1 MSQNGYTEMCPSMSV
16 LHQLTPPPRSPGMV
30 DGCHRI
36 PKPIE
41 KAVVPSVRPSMQEVM
56 ACQQKKSRNLM
67 TTVVAAVPFG
77 FMPGV
82 TEGLL
87 EPAAALQA
95 E

>member
-1 MSQNGYTEMCPSMSV
+1 M
-16 LHQLTPPPRSPGMV
+16 
-30 DGCHRI
+30 
-36 PKPIE
+36 
-41 KAVVPSVRPSMQEVM
+41 PSVRPSMQEVM
-56 ACQQKKSRNLM
+56 ASQQKKSRNLM

-87 EPAAALQA
+87 EPAAELQA